1 MAVTI
6 CGKAFGLC
14 HYKEKTEEQHSR
26 NLTVTS
32 LSPFSNNTM
41 RCITSKSTT
50 TDSESKNSRTIN
62 IDQRRTHIRKRPRT
76 EEDNMQQSVRN
87 STQHHPS
94 VQIHFLVLL
103 VIHLYSV
110 SNSVNCLS
118 LSPSSSFH
126 SPRPSS
132 ISHPL
137 PSRLTSQ
144 SSSRKKRQTNE
155 NPSSSTRPS
164 PPSPPHDVPP
174 KIEFVNFW
182 GTKVSSE
189 DGDGKSDGPKVDP
202 RMIPCDETLD
212 LYDGPLPPGAYLVD
226 GKSTF
231 DPKRT
236 CRVSLSLNLFNN
248 KERTDPIELIKRLQ
262 SCVDAGFQT
271 FELQQQTRQGLE
283 WIGAMRQQTPSY
295 VETHW
300 SLRYQVPTNLVSST
314 NKQQREIRQSVLSL
328 LQQSKMGDTI
338 DSLQLVYNPQS
349 PYTLDTLDCLVELQ
363 REGLVRSI
371 GLQGN
376 QQHQMP
382 LPRFLLQQIQAADM
396 IRSIDFIKQAGNL
409 LLPPPSSTVSVFDS
423 MVDDTRYDCFP
434 HLWMEDALAGTL
446 LTALDD
452 PQKLYPLDEKLLREW
467 ANRHDRFDNP
477 NVVSSPAAFRDL
489 WGRYQGQVVEKLRWI
504 ALKYR
509 VKPTAVALR
518 WILEEG
524 ASTIDDTSKHVGRCS
539 PIVSSAM
546 MNCDLTSYAF
556 NENGRVPVEWRKV
569 FRFQLDEEDRTMLEN
584 IPAPS
589 MKAIEKR
596 EGSRSSSGPPNSR
609 SIDGNPED
617 ALNDWDRELLEYERE
632 MKESAETPFND
643 DDYPEIDFNNKALW
657 L

>member
-1 MAVTI
+1 
-6 CGKAFGLC
+6 
-14 HYKEKTEEQHSR
+14 
-26 NLTVTS
+26 
-32 LSPFSNNTM
+32 M
-41 RCITSKSTT
+41 RSITSKSTT
-50 TDSESKNSRTIN
+50 TESESKNSRTIN
-62 IDQRRTHIRKRPRT
+62 IDQRRTRIRKRPRF
-76 EEDNMQQSVRN
+76 EEDNTEQSVRN

-118 LSPSSSFH
+118 LSSSFH

-132 ISHPL
+132 TSSISHPL
-137 PSRLTSQ
+137 SSRLTSQ
-144 SSSRKKRQTNE
+144 SSSRKNRQTNE
-155 NPSSSTRPS
+155 NLSSSSRL
-164 PPSPPHDVPP
+164 PPPLDVPQ

-182 GTKVSSE
+182 GTKVTSE
-189 DGDGKSDGPKVDP
+189 DVDGSSDGPNVDP

-236 CRVSLSLNLFNN
+236 CRVSLSLNLSNNN

-283 WIGAMRQQTPSY
+283 WIGTMRQQTPSY

-328 LQQSKMGDTI
+328 LQQSKMGDAI

-376 QQHQMP
+376 QQQQMP

-409 LLPPPSSTVSVFDS
+409 LLPPPSSTLSAVFDR
-423 MVDDTRYDCFP
+423 MMDDTRYDCFP
-434 HLWMEDALAGTL
+434 HLWMEDALASTL

-452 PQKLYPLDEKLLREW
+452 PQKLLPLDEKLLREW

-477 NVVSSPAAFRDL
+477 NVVSSQAALRDL

-509 VKPTAVALR
+509 VTPTAVALR

-539 PIVSSAM
+539 PIVVSSAM

-556 NENGRVPVEWRKV
+556 DENGRVPVEWRMV
-569 FRFQLDEEDRTMLEN
+569 FRFQLDEEDWTMLQD

-596 EGSRSSSGPPNSR
+596 EGSPRSSSGPPKSR
-609 SIDGNPED
+609 IIDGNPED

-632 MKESAETPFND
+632 MKERAETPFND
-643 DDYPEIDFNNKALW
+643 DDYPEIDFTKALW